1 MKRFLL
7 VVLVLSQL
15 ILLAQQKPNVLVIIT
30 DDAGFNDFGFQQELG
45 AEMGWSDMKPVDI
58 YDASNSFSLTPN
70 LDVLAASGTVFSRG
84 YVTNSVCATSRAGLL
99 TGRYQNRF
107 GYEYNLVTWQMAPD
121 GNGGFLSHDEAGVD
135 DSEVTIA
142 EHLKSAGYATSCI
155 GKWHLGEEMVHH
167 PNNQG
172 FDDFYGLISGS
183 RHYWKGEVE
192 MIKKLQENS
201 VIVEDNLSDND
212 YLTDIFTQ
220 KSIAYIGASNDL
232 GKPFFQY
239 LSYTT
244 PHGPYEVKEADYN
257 ALSGC
262 DGCDGTA
269 WSQFEDSTNH
279 RQEYL
284 AMQKSL
290 DDNIVT
296 LMNYLESTPQKDT
309 NGQIIQGSSLRDNTI
324 IFFINDNGGPG
335 DKPPKNAPLIG
346 SKSQEHEGGLRV
358 PFFVSWPGTIPQGYY
373 NHQVIST
380 DILATAVAAAEMDS
394 ETFANP
400 IDGVNLVPHIQN
412 NTVAHDYLYW
422 RKMDVWSVVANNDG
436 YKVVVSHED
445 PVDQTDDIYEMYDL
459 NYSPRESVKNNKFKI
474 HPEETEIFASENTAI
489 ALDLINKLNAWNSTL
504 PYPDY
509 IGKTIYENAY
519 GCTSV
524 VTCQPLLDR
533 YNGTGNIPEPLELEF
548 NAAGNCFFVDSNN
561 VIYGGTA
568 SDDIVICDRATN
580 GKLLKALSGPNNY
593 IEFQNINVDPNYESY
608 NIKVYY
614 FASTT
619 ANKTIDV
626 KINGDLF
633 ADDFVLGSGNGGCYE
648 NKDSVVKTIEN
659 IPFNKTSTNTIRL
672 YNSPAIDKIC
682 IEYIQPLSLTN
693 DSINK
698 MIVYPTIVDQSLNEY
713 LYITNKGI
721 LSGSF
726 AITINDIT
734 GRVIYKEDFD
744 NNDTLKINSKHLR
757 EGINFVTLRNN
768 NKSITRKVIMY

>member
-1 MKRFLL
+1 MRRFLL
-7 VVLVLSQL
+7 IALVLSHVV
-15 ILLAQQKPNVLVIIT
+15 LLAQQKPNVLVIIT

-45 AEMGWSDMKPVDI
+45 AEMGWSDMKPSDI

-70 LDVLAASGTVFSRG
+70 LDALAASGTVFSRG
-84 YVTNSVCATSRAGLL
+84 YVSNSVCATSRAGLI

-155 GKWHLGEEMVHH
+155 GKWHLGEETVHH

-172 FDDFYGLISGS
+172 FDGFYGLISGS
-183 RHYWKGEVE
+183 RHYWKGETQ

-201 VIVEDNLSDND
+201 VIVEDDLSDDD

-220 KSIAYIGASNDL
+220 KSIAYIGASNDS

-244 PHGPYEVKEADYN
+244 PHGPYEVKESDYN
-257 ALSGC
+257 ALDGC
-262 DGCDGTA
+262 TDCDGTD
-269 WSQFEDSTNH
+269 WVQFEDDTNH

-290 DDNIVT
+290 DDNIGT
-296 LMNYLESTPQKDT
+296 LINYLESTPQKDA
-309 NGQIIQGSSLRDNTI
+309 NGQIIQGTSMRDNTI

-335 DKPPKNAPLIG
+335 GKPPKNAPLLG
-346 SKSQEHEGGLRV
+346 SKSQEYEGGLRV

-373 NHQVIST
+373 NHQVISL
-380 DILATAVAAAEMDS
+380 DILATAVEAAELQPS
-394 ETFANP
+394 TFTNP

-445 PVDQTDDIYEMYDL
+445 PVDQTDDIFEMYDL
-459 NYSPRESVKNNKFKI
+459 NYSPRESGKNNKFKI
-474 HPEETEIFASENTAI
+474 HPEETEIFASENTEI
-489 ALDLINKLNAWNSTL
+489 ALNLLESFNTWNATL

-509 IGKTIYENAY
+509 IGENVY
-519 GCTSV
+519 VNGYKCTSV
-524 VTCQPLLDR
+524 ADCQPILDR
-533 YNGTGNIPEPLELEF
+533 YNGVSNIPEPLELTY
-548 NAAGNCFFVDSNN
+548 NASGNCYFIDSSQA
-561 VIYGGTA
+561 VYGGTA
-568 SDDIVICDRATN
+568 SDQIVNCDRAAN
-580 GKLLKALSGPNNY
+580 GKILKALSGPNNY

-608 NIKVYY
+608 NLKVYY

-619 ANKTIDV
+619 ANKTIDI
-626 KINGDLF
+626 KINGDMF
-633 ADDFVLGSGNGGCYE
+633 ADDFVLGSGNGGCFE

-659 IPFNKTSTNTIRL
+659 IPFNSTSSNTIRL
-672 YNSPAIDKIC
+672 YNNPAIEKIC
-682 IEYIQPLSLTN
+682 IEYIQPLSLAN
-693 DSINK
+693 NSIDK
-698 MIVYPTIVDQSLNEY
+698 MIIYPTFVDQSTYEY
-713 LYITNKGI
+713 INIINKGI
-721 LSGSF
+721 LSGPF
-726 AITINDIT
+726 EITINDIT
-734 GRVIYKEDFD
+734 GREIYKQDFN
-744 NNDTLKINSKHLR
+744 NNDNLKINSRYLN
-757 EGINFVTLRNN
+757 EGINFVTIRNN
-768 NKSITRKVIMY
+768 EKSTTKKIIMY